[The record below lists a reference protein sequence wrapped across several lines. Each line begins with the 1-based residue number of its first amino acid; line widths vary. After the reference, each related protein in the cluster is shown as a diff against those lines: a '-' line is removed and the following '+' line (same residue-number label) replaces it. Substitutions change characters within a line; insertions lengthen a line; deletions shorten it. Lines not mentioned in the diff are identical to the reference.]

1 MLQKF
6 DERNRDLIINING
19 ELVHRDK
26 AGISP
31 FDSAVQG
38 GDAVWEGLRLYNGRI
53 FKLHEHLDRLE
64 RSARSLSFAEIPPR
78 RKIIDEI
85 KRTLAANRMRDGAHV
100 RLTLTRGV
108 KITSGMD
115 PRLNQS
121 GPTLVVL
128 AEHKAPVYAKTG
140 LSLITSK
147 IRRPPPDVLDARI
160 HHANLLNSIL
170 AKIEANNAGA
180 DDALMLDMRGFVAE
194 TNATHVFLVRN
205 SDESQPSGG
214 LATGRV
220 LACPQGITRA
230 TVIEICASE
239 NIRCIETDL
248 SLVDVYGAD
257 EMFCTGTMGELA
269 GVIRVD
275 DRQIGDGKIGPMT
288 KHLSDLYA
296 KRTATEGVQVVDL

>member
-6 DERNRDLIINING
+6 DERNRDLIVNING
-19 ELVHRDK
+19 ELMHRDK

-53 FKLHEHLDRLE
+53 FKLNEHLDRLE
-64 RSARSLSFAEIPPR
+64 RSARALSFAEIPPHEE
-78 RKIIDEI
+78 IIDEI
-85 KRTLAANRMRDGAHV
+85 KRTLAANKMRDGAHI

-121 GPTLVVL
+121 GPTLIVL
-128 AEHKAPVYAKTG
+128 AEHKLPVYAKSG

-180 DDALMLDMRGFVAE
+180 DDALMLDTRGFVAE
-194 TNATHVFLVRN
+194 TNATHVFIVRN
-205 SDESQPSGG
+205 SESRTSGD
-214 LATGRV
+214 LATGHV
-220 LACPQGITRA
+220 VACPEGITRA
-230 TVIEICASE
+230 TVIEICAAE
-239 NIRCIETDL
+239 KIRCVETDL
-248 SLVDVYGAD
+248 SLVDVYGAH

-269 GVIRVD
+269 GVIRID
-275 DRQIGDGKIGPMT
+275 NRQIGDGNVGPMT
-288 KHLSDLYA
+288 KRLSDLFLQ
-296 KRTATEGVQVVDL
+296 RTATEGVQVVDV